1 MNKIKRYKYKLV
13 MYVLNKKVCII
24 GVGYVGEHL
33 VDTFKNGYKIV
44 GVDLNKTRIE
54 YLKDI
59 YKKYRHIKLQ
69 STYSNIEDCE
79 VFLISVPT
87 LVKNGEI
94 DMSYLYSVR
103 DSIKDIVKPGSLI
116 VVESSVYVG
125 ATREIFGDF
134 HSKGIYVGFS
144 PERVDPGRIE
154 PKMEDIPKIIS
165 GVDTQSLDKV
175 RSIYSKVI
183 KNIVVVSSTECA
195 EMCKLYENCFR
206 MINIAYVNEIAD
218 MCKEHKIDC
227 YEMIDASSTKPYGFM
242 PFYPGLG
249 VGGHCIPVNPYY
261 LLKNGKLPVLKYS
274 MEMMTKRPKIISND
288 ILTKYKEKNSI
299 MICGIGFKKGQGLL
313 TNSPGF
319 ALYKEL
325 CNNKNIIVFE
335 PYVEKMYP
343 YGDIKFINEKDIDNL
358 KNIDLIIVVHS
369 YINNK
374 IIKIY
379 KKNGVDV
386 LWYTRENN

>member
-1 MNKIKRYKYKLV
+1 MKKYLMNITR
-13 MYVLNKKVCII
+13 MVLDKKVCVI

-54 YLKDI
+54 YLRDI
-59 YKKYRHIKLQ
+59 YKQYRHIKLQ
-69 STYSNIEDCE
+69 YTYSNIEDCDI
-79 VFLISVPT
+79 FLISVPT
-87 LVKNGEI
+87 LVKNGDV

-125 ATREIFGDF
+125 ATREIFGDLRN
-134 HSKGIYVGFS
+134 KGIYVGFS

-165 GVDTQSLDKV
+165 GIDTQSMNKV
-175 RSIYSKVI
+175 KDIYSKVI
-183 KNIVVVSSTECA
+183 KNVVVVSSTECA

-206 MINIAYVNEIAD
+206 MVNIAYVNEIAD

-261 LLKNGKLPVLKYS
+261 LLKNGKLPVLQYS
-274 MEMMTKRPKIISND
+274 MEMMKKRPKVKAYD
-288 ILTKYKEKNSI
+288 ILTKYKDKNNI
-299 MICGIGFKKGQGLL
+299 MICGLGFKKGQGLL

-319 ALYKEL
+319 ELYKEL
-325 CNNKNIIVFE
+325 CNNKNISVFD
-335 PYVEKMYP
+335 PYVEKIYP
-343 YGDIKFINEKDIDNL
+343 YGDIKFINEKDLDNNI

-369 YINNK
+369 YVNK
-374 IIKIY
+374 KIKTY
-379 KKNGVDV
+379 EKYGGEVV
-386 LWYTRENN
+386 WYTKN